1 MTAEEQNRERRYQ
14 IAMHFARQMLEQG
27 IINDD
32 DYKVIDT
39 RMTQKYTPVFGTLL
53 SEMRL
58 LSGE

>member
-1 MTAEEQNRERRYQ
+1 MTAEEQTRERRYQ